1 MAKPV
6 KRQSSRTYASPKRD
20 EQAKATRWAVLQ
32 SARRLFLEHGYGAT
46 TLKAVAD
53 EAGVAVQ
60 TVYAGFGSKRELL
73 KQVIDI
79 SIVGDDEPL
88 SIDQRPNVKAM
99 WAEPDPKKR
108 ARMAAAITRS
118 IVEGAAPVFKIVR
131 DAASADPEV
140 AELLRVML
148 ADRRRGM
155 RDAARALA
163 GNGELRVP
171 IRDAADTLFVLY
183 SPDVALLLLYDA
195 GWSLARYEAWLADA
209 LEHLLL
215 V

>member
-1 MAKPV
+1 
-6 KRQSSRTYASPKRD
+6 
-20 EQAKATRWAVLQ
+20 
-32 SARRLFLEHGYGAT
+32 LFLDHGYGAT

-60 TVYAGFGSKRELL
+60 TVYAGFGNKRELL
-73 KQVIDI
+73 KQVIDV

-88 SIDQRPNVKAM
+88 SIDQRPNVLAM
-99 WAEPDPKKR
+99 RGEADPRKR

-131 DAASADPEV
+131 DAASAEPEV
-140 AELLRVML
+140 ADLLRTML

-163 GNGELRVP
+163 GDGELRVP
-171 IRDAADTLFVLY
+171 LAEAADILFVLY
-183 SPDVALLLLYDA
+183 SPDVALLLLNEA
-195 GWSLARYEAWLADA
+195 GWSLDRYETWLTDMLLHA
-209 LEHLLL
+209 LMREGSAYD
-215 V
+215 